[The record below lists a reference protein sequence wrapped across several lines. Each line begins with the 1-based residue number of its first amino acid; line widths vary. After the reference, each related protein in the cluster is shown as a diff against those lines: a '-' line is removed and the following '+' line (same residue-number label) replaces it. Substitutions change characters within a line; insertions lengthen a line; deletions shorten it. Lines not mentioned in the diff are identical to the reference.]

1 MTEFVYALKGSV
13 LRESHE
19 LEFAVVCVFVFE
31 LRMESVKLGDNAALF
46 SVFFP
51 CFPEHLH
58 FPVEVAHRPECPPDD
73 GADAAPY
80 GAPEYATPLPPE
92 QMQRKEYAD
101 YPAGHAIILHDKL
114 PNIKAYF
121 AAALGVSLSSVGQRE
136 QGRRRPD
143 GASARLLSLIERH
156 PELVSRIN

>member
-1 MTEFVYALKGSV
+1 M
-13 LRESHE
+13 RESHE

-31 LRMESVKLGDNAALF
+31 LRVEAVKFCYDAALF
-46 SVFFP
+46 PLFFP
-51 CFPEHLH
+51 CFPAHLR

-101 YPAGHAIILHDKL
+101 YPAGLAIILHDKL
-114 PNIKAYF
+114 PNIKDDF
-121 AAALGVSLSSVGQRE
+121 LGYCHGLG
-136 QGRRRPD
+136 
-143 GASARLLSLIERH
+143 GAVTVTECSNGRLLFI
-156 PELVSRIN
+156 VRIQPVQDNN